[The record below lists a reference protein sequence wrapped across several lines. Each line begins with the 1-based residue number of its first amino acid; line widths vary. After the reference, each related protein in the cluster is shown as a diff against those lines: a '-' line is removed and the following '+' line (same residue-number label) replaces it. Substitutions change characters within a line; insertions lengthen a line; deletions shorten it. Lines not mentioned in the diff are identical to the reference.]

1 MSEIDAFLK
10 SRGGRPGSI
19 DSFLGTE
26 PPKET
31 GFVRTQADRALAL
44 GQGLVG
50 GVKALADIAGTDTAV
65 SRGLGNLN
73 EDIEGLYSPA
83 RNAERRARQQ
93 AIDKADQSGS
103 TIDQVTSRLG
113 GFAEAPAQTLLQGI
127 GSMGP
132 TLAAAVATRGHSL
145 APSLGVGTAM
155 GIGGVKGQNYDA
167 VKNEALSR
175 GIDAATAERM
185 AARASEYSIENL
197 PQQALGGALG
207 ALDAGTGVERLI
219 GNLAGGKQA
228 AAGLLKRVG
237 KGAAEEAVPEGLQG
251 SQGQYEQ
258 NEALNRAGFQTDP
271 MSGVL
276 GAGVHDAAV
285 GAVLGAAAGAPRG
298 RAETPNARPTQQ
310 QEVGAQP
317 AEQPQPA
324 EASPPPVAAP
334 AVTHPQAIRAQKL
347 PETGPLS
354 GAVNAGIEAQ
364 AQGLEAATGQQPLTE
379 DEMLAAQFHVEQRR
393 QDGTPAGQRFAADF
407 DAGRVSPREALE
419 AFRLTQAPEFTLP
432 QPGVDAAE
440 IDPAAAGALVAPGA
454 LPQSELL
461 PVGQATEVPVDVA
474 EPAAPIEEPRA
485 ARTPGAEGQTIDPRS
500 PNAVAQYVDR
510 VRAINTPAARAFVQD
525 FEAGRITPAD
535 VMQLVAPGQENADA
549 NLQTARRA
557 LGLKDVA
564 GTQAPDGTR
573 LLGPDGLPLPP
584 AAAPR
589 TLRDAQAKRAAEK
602 AQQQEAASDQPAPVP
617 AAEAPAAQQQP
628 APAAPAGAAPA
639 ATVAQPAQVAAEPA
653 SAPKA
658 GEKWHYRSSE
668 AGTPMREIPAERMQ
682 DAREVPDL
690 VPGLRFLAHR
700 DMGDGK
706 TWSVTERNTGLTLTT
721 GHTTADLADFAAR
734 QRVQQVGADKVQAR
748 VRETLQKSGLSEGE
762 ALGVTAEPRKGKVPG
777 LDEVVA
783 AYKRAA
789 GGELDANMNATA
801 VAFHRALADQ
811 NVKTIRDLAHPD
823 NPKSRAVI
831 EALSGKKLARG
842 AMQSANIAE
851 GWLRSLHPKPVTPQ
865 VPAPAPNAAA
875 PVSTQAPAPAAGAT
889 VAAAPATP
897 TDPVAKR
904 RAVLQALRDC
914 IAG

>member
-1 MSEIDAFLK
+1 MAGPWDEFSGKPWEDYGK
-10 SRGGRPGSI
+10 PGSI
-19 DSFLGTE
+19 ADF
-26 PPKET
+26 PNAP
-31 GFVRTQADRALAL
+31 GFVSTVKRTAGQMLTTGATSIEDLTGPNAATAAVRRVGQGVIDNNPAGIQSIGDIADSPWLATREAL
-44 GQGLVG
+44 GQLV
-50 GVKALADIAGTDTAV
+50 
-65 SRGLGNLN
+65 
-73 EDIEGLYSPA
+73 P
-83 RNAERRARQQ
+83 
-93 AIDKADQSGS
+93 
-103 TIDQVTSRLG
+103 QV
-113 GFAEAPAQTLLQGI
+113 
-127 GSMGP
+127 
-132 TLAAAVATRGHSL
+132 AAAA
-145 APSLGVGTAM
+145 LGA
-155 GIGGVKGQNYDA
+155 KA
-167 VKNEALSR
+167 
-175 GIDAATAERM
+175 
-185 AARASEYSIENL
+185 
-197 PQQALGGALG
+197 GGALG
-207 ALDAGTGVERLI
+207 GRA
-219 GNLAGGKQA
+219 AGGI
-228 AAGLLKRVG
+228 GR
-237 KGAAEEAVPEGLQG
+237 
-251 SQGQYEQ
+251 
-258 NEALNRAGFQTDP
+258 
-271 MSGVL
+271 
-276 GAGVHDAAV
+276 AV
-285 GAVLGAAAGAPRG
+285 G
-298 RAETPNARPTQQ
+298 
-310 QEVGAQP
+310 QEVGALLPIASQEYGGIREDQKEAGQEDIGRALLAAGAATGLERVGMGKLLKGLRGELPPMAKIP
-317 AEQPQPA
+317 AEIAKGALKEGATEAAQTAIEQVGAFKDPTTSESMQEQALAGVMGGIGGGVLGGVHAGAQKLLGGKPQPDDTTRSGETA
-324 EASPPPVAAP
+324 NSADLAQSPAAAP
-334 AVTHPQAIRAQKL
+334 PAPATPQAIRAQKL

-379 DEMLAAQFHVEQRR
+379 DEMAAAQFYVEQRR
-393 QDGTPAGQRFAADF
+393 QDGTPAGQRFAAEF

-419 AFRLTQAPEFTLP
+419 GFRLTQSPEFALP
-432 QPGVDAAE
+432 QPGVDAVE
-440 IDPAAAGALVAPGA
+440 IDPAAAGALLAPGA

-602 AQQQEAASDQPAPVP
+602 AQQQEAASAQPAPVQPP

-628 APAAPAGAAPA
+628 APAAPGAAPA
-639 ATVAQPAQVAAEPA
+639 ATVAQPAPVAANAPGSAVMPAGLRVTFGGKTYPVESVEDAQRKWTEFRDETQAGVSSIGNGVRVTDGAGRFVARISYNGRAWDTEDDGKGGGRVIAEAPDATPQVTKSASA
-653 SAPKA
+653 SAP
-658 GEKWHYRSSE
+658 
-668 AGTPMREIPAERMQ
+668 
-682 DAREVPDL
+682 
-690 VPGLRFLAHR
+690 
-700 DMGDGK
+700 
-706 TWSVTERNTGLTLTT
+706 
-721 GHTTADLADFAAR
+721 
-734 QRVQQVGADKVQAR
+734 
-748 VRETLQKSGLSEGE
+748 KSGLSEGE

-777 LDEVVA
+777 LDEVIA
-783 AYKRAA
+783 AYTTAN
-789 GGELDANMNATA
+789 GGGPLPDNLRATA
-801 VAFHRALADQ
+801 AKLHRALAGHSAQ
-811 NVKTIRDLAHPD
+811 TVRDLAHPN

-875 PVSTQAPAPAAGAT
+875 PVSTQAPAQAGAT
-889 VAAAPATP
+889 VAAAPATTP

>member
-1 MSEIDAFLK
+1 MAGPWDEFSGKPWEDYGK
-10 SRGGRPGSI
+10 PGSI
-19 DSFLGTE
+19 ADF
-26 PPKET
+26 PNAP
-31 GFVRTQADRALAL
+31 GFVSTVKRTAGQMLTTGATSIEDLTGPNAATAAVRRVGQGVIDNNPAGIQSIGDIADSPWLATREAL
-44 GQGLVG
+44 GQLV
-50 GVKALADIAGTDTAV
+50 
-65 SRGLGNLN
+65 
-73 EDIEGLYSPA
+73 P
-83 RNAERRARQQ
+83 
-93 AIDKADQSGS
+93 
-103 TIDQVTSRLG
+103 QV
-113 GFAEAPAQTLLQGI
+113 
-127 GSMGP
+127 
-132 TLAAAVATRGHSL
+132 AAAA
-145 APSLGVGTAM
+145 LGA
-155 GIGGVKGQNYDA
+155 KA
-167 VKNEALSR
+167 
-175 GIDAATAERM
+175 
-185 AARASEYSIENL
+185 
-197 PQQALGGALG
+197 GGALG
-207 ALDAGTGVERLI
+207 GRA
-219 GNLAGGKQA
+219 AGGI
-228 AAGLLKRVG
+228 GR
-237 KGAAEEAVPEGLQG
+237 
-251 SQGQYEQ
+251 
-258 NEALNRAGFQTDP
+258 
-271 MSGVL
+271 
-276 GAGVHDAAV
+276 AV
-285 GAVLGAAAGAPRG
+285 G
-298 RAETPNARPTQQ
+298 
-310 QEVGAQP
+310 QEVGALLPIASQEYGGIREDQKEAGQEDIGRALLAAGAATGLERVGMGKLLKGLRGELPPMAKIP
-317 AEQPQPA
+317 AEIAKGALKEGATEAAQTAIEQVGAFKDPTTSESMQEQALAGVMGGIGGGVLGGVHAGAQKAFGKTKSAETADSADLEQSPA
-324 EASPPPVAAP
+324 AAP
-334 AVTHPQAIRAQKL
+334 PAPATPQAIRAQKL

-379 DEMLAAQFHVEQRR
+379 DEMAAAQFYVEQRR
-393 QDGTPAGQRFAADF
+393 QDGTPAGQRFAAEF

-419 AFRLTQAPEFTLP
+419 GFRLSQSPEFALP

-454 LPQSELL
+454 LPQAELL

-602 AQQQEAASDQPAPVP
+602 AQQQEAASAQPAPVP

-639 ATVAQPAQVAAEPA
+639 ATVAQPAPVAA
-653 SAPKA
+653 PKP

-668 AGTPMREIPAERMQ
+668 AGTPMREIPAERMK

-762 ALGVTAEPRKGKVPG
+762 ALGATAEPRKGKVPG

-875 PVSTQAPAPAAGAT
+875 PVSTQAPAQAGAT
-889 VAAAPATP
+889 VAAAPATTP

>member
-1 MSEIDAFLK
+1 MAGPWDEFSGKPWEDYGK
-10 SRGGRPGSI
+10 PGSI
-19 DSFLGTE
+19 
-26 PPKET
+26 
-31 GFVRTQADRALAL
+31 ADF
-44 GQGLVG
+44 
-50 GVKALADIAGTDTAV
+50 
-65 SRGLGNLN
+65 
-73 EDIEGLYSPA
+73 P
-83 RNAERRARQQ
+83 NAP
-93 AIDKADQSGS
+93 
-103 TIDQVTSRLG
+103 
-113 GFAEAPAQTLLQGI
+113 GFASTVKRTAGQMLTTGATSVEDLT
-127 GSMGP
+127 GP
-132 TLAAAVATRGHSL
+132 
-145 APSLGVGTAM
+145 
-155 GIGGVKGQNYDA
+155 N
-167 VKNEALSR
+167 
-175 GIDAATAERM
+175 AATAAVRRVGQGVIDNNP
-185 AARASEYSIENL
+185 AGIQSIGDIADSPWLTVKEAVGQFV
-197 PQQALGGALG
+197 PQLG
-207 ALDAGTGVERLI
+207 A
-219 GNLAGGKQA
+219 A
-228 AAGLLKRVG
+228 AAGAAG
-237 KGAAEEAVPEGLQG
+237 GAAVG
-251 SQGQYEQ
+251 
-258 NEALNRAGFQTDP
+258 RRVAGAP
-271 MSGVL
+271 G
-276 GAGVHDAAV
+276 AAV
-285 GAVLGAAAGAPRG
+285 GAGIGSLLPIFSQEYGGIREEQKEGGQEDKGRALLAAGAATALERLAMPIG
-298 RAETPNARPTQQ
+298 LKGGLKALKGGTSIPGEIAKGALKEGGTEAAQTAIEQ
-310 QEVGAQP
+310 VGAFKDPTTSESMQEQALAGVMGGIGGGVLGGVNAGAQKAFGQP
-317 AEQPQPA
+317 KSGETTDSADLEQSPA
-324 EASPPPVAAP
+324 AASPPAP
-334 AVTHPQAIRAQKL
+334 ATPQAIRAQKL

-364 AQGLEAATGQQPLTE
+364 AQGLEAAAGQQPLTE
-379 DEMLAAQFHVEQRR
+379 DEMLAAEFHVEQRR
-393 QDGTPAGQRFAADF
+393 QDGTPAGQRFAAEF

-419 AFRLTQAPEFTLP
+419 AFRLTQSPEFALP

-485 ARTPGAEGQTIDPRS
+485 ARTPGVEGQTIDPRS

-602 AQQQEAASDQPAPVP
+602 AQQQEAASAQPAPVQPP

-628 APAAPAGAAPA
+628 APAAPGAAPA
-639 ATVAQPAQVAAEPA
+639 ATVAQPAPVAANAPGSAVMPAGLRVTFGGKTYPVESVEDAQRKWTEFRDETQAGVSSIGNGVRVTDGAGRFVARISYNGRAWDTEDDGKGGGRVIAEAPDATPQVTKSASA
-653 SAPKA
+653 SAP
-658 GEKWHYRSSE
+658 
-668 AGTPMREIPAERMQ
+668 
-682 DAREVPDL
+682 
-690 VPGLRFLAHR
+690 
-700 DMGDGK
+700 
-706 TWSVTERNTGLTLTT
+706 
-721 GHTTADLADFAAR
+721 
-734 QRVQQVGADKVQAR
+734 
-748 VRETLQKSGLSEGE
+748 KSGLSEGE

-777 LDEVVA
+777 LDEVIA
-783 AYKRAA
+783 AYTTAN
-789 GGELDANMNATA
+789 GGGPLPDNLRATA
-801 VAFHRALADQ
+801 AKLHRALAGHSAQ
-811 NVKTIRDLAHPD
+811 TVRDLAHPN

>member
-1 MSEIDAFLK
+1 MAGYGKNDTPADDQAPGGYGPRDVAIDEINDPGFLSTIK
-10 SRGGRPGSI
+10 RTGGQMLTTGATSI
-19 DSFLGTE
+19 EGF
-26 PPKET
+26 T
-31 GFVRTQADRALAL
+31 GPNRVTQAVRDT
-44 GQGLVG
+44 GQGII
-50 GVKALADIAGTDTAV
+50 DRNPAG
-65 SRGLGNLN
+65 
-73 EDIEGLYSPA
+73 IE
-83 RNAERRARQQ
+83 
-93 AIDKADQSGS
+93 
-103 TIDQVTSRLG
+103 
-113 GFAEAPAQTLLQGI
+113 
-127 GSMGP
+127 
-132 TLAAAVATRGHSL
+132 
-145 APSLGVGTAM
+145 SLGDV
-155 GIGGVKGQNYDA
+155 VSKPWLA
-167 VKNEALSR
+167 VKEATGQLV
-175 GIDAATAERM
+175 
-185 AARASEYSIENL
+185 
-197 PQQALGGALG
+197 PQ
-207 ALDAGTGVERLI
+207 
-219 GNLAGGKQA
+219 
-228 AAGLLKRVG
+228 
-237 KGAAEEAVPEGLQG
+237 
-251 SQGQYEQ
+251 
-258 NEALNRAGFQTDP
+258 
-271 MSGVL
+271 
-276 GAGVHDAAV
+276 V
-285 GAVLGAAAGAPRG
+285 GAAAAGAAGGAAIGRRIAGAPGAAIGGGIGSLVPILSQEYGGIYDDQPEGQKDKG
-298 RAETPNARPTQQ
+298 RALVAALGATALERVGMGKLLKGLRGQLPPMATIPAEIAKGALKEGATEAAQTAIEQ
-310 QEVGAQP
+310 VGAFKDPTTSESMQEQ
-317 AEQPQPA
+317 ALAGVMGGIGGGVLGGVHAGAQKAFGKTSGETKSGETADSADLEQPTA
-324 EASPPPVAAP
+324 AAP
-334 AVTHPQAIRAQKL
+334 PAPATPQAIRAQKL

-364 AQGLEAATGQQPLTE
+364 AQGLEAATGQQPLSE
-379 DEMLAAQFHVEQRR
+379 DEMLAAKFHVEQRR

-419 AFRLTQAPEFTLP
+419 AFRLSRSPEFTLP

-461 PVGQATEVPVDVA
+461 PVGQATEVPVDVVN
-474 EPAAPIEEPRA
+474 PAAPIEEPRA
-485 ARTPGAEGQTIDPRS
+485 ARTPGVEGQTIDPRS
-500 PNAVAQYVDR
+500 PNAVAQYIDR

-602 AQQQEAASDQPAPVP
+602 AQQQEAASAQPAPVQPP

-628 APAAPAGAAPA
+628 APAAPGAAPA
-639 ATVAQPAQVAAEPA
+639 AAVAQPAPVAAEPA
-653 SAPKA
+653 GAPKA
-658 GEKWHYRSSE
+658 GEKWHYRSTE
-668 AGTPMREIPAERMQ
+668 AGAPMREIPAERMQ

-690 VPGLRFLAHR
+690 VPGLRFLLHR

-777 LDEVVA
+777 LNEVVA
-783 AYKRAA
+783 AYKRAT

-875 PVSTQAPAPAAGAT
+875 PVSTQAPAQAGAT
-889 VAAAPATP
+889 VAAAPATTP

>member
-1 MSEIDAFLK
+1 MAGPWDEFSGKPWEDYGK
-10 SRGGRPGSI
+10 PGSI
-19 DSFLGTE
+19 ADF
-26 PPKET
+26 PNAP
-31 GFVRTQADRALAL
+31 GFVSTVKRTAGQMLTTGATSIEDLTGPNAATAAVRRVGQGVIDNNPAGIQSIGDIADSPWLATREAL
-44 GQGLVG
+44 GQLV
-50 GVKALADIAGTDTAV
+50 
-65 SRGLGNLN
+65 
-73 EDIEGLYSPA
+73 P
-83 RNAERRARQQ
+83 
-93 AIDKADQSGS
+93 
-103 TIDQVTSRLG
+103 QV
-113 GFAEAPAQTLLQGI
+113 
-127 GSMGP
+127 
-132 TLAAAVATRGHSL
+132 AAAA
-145 APSLGVGTAM
+145 LGA
-155 GIGGVKGQNYDA
+155 KA
-167 VKNEALSR
+167 
-175 GIDAATAERM
+175 
-185 AARASEYSIENL
+185 
-197 PQQALGGALG
+197 GGALG
-207 ALDAGTGVERLI
+207 GRA
-219 GNLAGGKQA
+219 AGGI
-228 AAGLLKRVG
+228 GR
-237 KGAAEEAVPEGLQG
+237 
-251 SQGQYEQ
+251 
-258 NEALNRAGFQTDP
+258 
-271 MSGVL
+271 
-276 GAGVHDAAV
+276 AV
-285 GAVLGAAAGAPRG
+285 G
-298 RAETPNARPTQQ
+298 
-310 QEVGAQP
+310 QEVGALLPIASQEYGGIREDQKEAGQEDIGRALLAAGAATGLERVGMGKLLKGLRGELPPMAKIP
-317 AEQPQPA
+317 AEIAKGALKEGATEAAQTAIEQVGAFKDPTTSESMQEQALAGVMGGIGGGVLGGVHAGAQKAFGKTKSAETADSADLEQSPA
-324 EASPPPVAAP
+324 AAP
-334 AVTHPQAIRAQKL
+334 PAPATPQAIRAQKL

-379 DEMLAAQFHVEQRR
+379 DEMAAAQFYVEQRR
-393 QDGTPAGQRFAADF
+393 QDGTPAGQRFAAEF

-419 AFRLTQAPEFTLP
+419 GFRLTQSPEFALP
-432 QPGVDAAE
+432 QPGVDAVE

-602 AQQQEAASDQPAPVP
+602 AQQQEAASAQSAPVP

-639 ATVAQPAQVAAEPA
+639 AAVAQPAPVAAEPT

-668 AGTPMREIPAERMQ
+668 AGTPMREIPAERMK

-748 VRETLQKSGLSEGE
+748 VRETLQKSGLGEGE

-875 PVSTQAPAPAAGAT
+875 PVSTQAPAQAGAT
-889 VAAAPATP
+889 VAAAPATTP